1 MIERMT
7 MESKTVSVTRVLN
20 RLRNRYGR
28 QSLFRHLRD
37 LIRPNHSTFIVE
49 NAESVTDFWELAH
62 KDKSHPW
69 LSGTP
74 PLEVFERLKIQ
85 DHLKIGNRS
94 ILNVGVGEGYCTYA
108 LSKQGNTVDAL
119 DISSNAL
126 ANVANFTEYQFLDAA
141 NLDAKKYDLIL
152 HHLVSQH
159 MSHVNL
165 SAQLSHLIRSQK
177 VDGIL
182 ALQFVSSSKNE
193 MFVTEDDDI
202 SAQMHGG
209 VFRSTQ
215 FLDEMIKGCGG
226 RLINVFKTES
236 WENSE
241 AVFHTVHVQ
250 R

>member
-1 MIERMT
+1 
-7 MESKTVSVTRVLN
+7 
-20 RLRNRYGR
+20 
-28 QSLFRHLRD
+28 
-37 LIRPNHSTFIVE
+37 
-49 NAESVTDFWELAH
+49 
-62 KDKSHPW
+62 
-69 LSGTP
+69 
-74 PLEVFERLKIQ
+74 
-85 DHLKIGNRS
+85 
-94 ILNVGVGEGYCTYA
+94 
-108 LSKQGNTVDAL
+108 
-119 DISSNAL
+119 
-126 ANVANFTEYQFLDAA
+126 
-141 NLDAKKYDLIL
+141 
-152 HHLVSQH
+152 